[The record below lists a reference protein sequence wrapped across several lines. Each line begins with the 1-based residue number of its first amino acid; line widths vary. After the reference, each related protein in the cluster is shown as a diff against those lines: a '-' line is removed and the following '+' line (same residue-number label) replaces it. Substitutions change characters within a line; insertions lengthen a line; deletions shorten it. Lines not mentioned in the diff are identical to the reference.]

1 MEKFV
6 QKTFPHGVHFHDNK
20 ELSKE
25 QAIEVMPLASDVFI
39 SVSQHIGAP
48 STPIVKA
55 GDQVVK
61 GQLIADAVG
70 GLGSK
75 VYASVCGEVVGIVKK
90 VGAAGGLADHIHI
103 KTSEQQD
110 EVVGLPALE
119 VKDKASVLN
128 RIFEAGIVGMG
139 GAGFPTNV
147 KLKPAKPVDTLII
160 NGAECEPYITCD
172 YRLMLEKAKEVI
184 AGANYLAM
192 ACGIDKVVF
201 GIEANKMD
209 CAELFASL
217 GADVVV
223 LKKKYPQGAEK
234 DLIVAVNGRRVPCGG
249 LPMDV
254 GVVVQNIATAYAAY
268 EAVELGKPCYE
279 RLMTVS
285 GRAINSTKNIIVAN
299 GTRYSDI
306 IEYCGGLKDDVCK
319 LISGGPMMGFAVVDT
334 SISTTK
340 TTGSLL
346 ALTEKETNLD
356 KPTNCINCGR
366 CAKACPMSLM
376 PMYMDFYTLAGDYDT
391 AVKYGVMNCFECGS
405 CAYVCPA
412 RRQIVQSVRLCKKK
426 LRERKK

>member
-20 ELSKE
+20 ELSKD
-25 QAIEVMPLASDVFI
+25 QAIEVMPAVGDVFI

-48 STPIVKA
+48 SSPLVKP
-55 GDQVVK
+55 GDKVVK
-61 GQLIADAVG
+61 GQLIADAAG

-75 VYASVCGEVVGIVKK
+75 VYSSVCGEVVEIVKRK
-90 VGAAGGLADHIHI
+90 TAPGGMCDHIHI
-103 KTSEQQD
+103 KTDGSD
-110 EVVGLPALE
+110 ECVTLPALE
-119 VKDKASVLN
+119 EKTKDAVLQ

-172 YRLMLEKAKEVI
+172 YRLMKEKANEVI
-184 AGANYLAM
+184 QGAKYLAL
-192 ACGIDKVVF
+192 ACGINNLVF
-201 GIEANKMD
+201 GIESNKMD

-217 GADVVV
+217 GAKVVV

-234 DLIVAVNGRRVPCGG
+234 DLICAVNGRRVPCGG

-254 GVVVQNIATAYAAY
+254 GVVVQNIATAYATY
-268 EAVELGKPCYE
+268 EAVELNKPCHE
-279 RLMTVS
+279 RAMTVS
-285 GRAINSTKNIIVAN
+285 GRGIASPKNLLVAN
-299 GTRYSDI
+299 GTVYKDILDFCGGYSD
-306 IEYCGGLKDDVCK
+306 DTVK
-319 LISGGPMMGFAVVDT
+319 LVSGGPMMGFAFVDT
-334 SISTTK
+334 AISTTK

-346 ALTEKETNLD
+346 ALTEKEVNLSL
-356 KPTNCINCGR
+356 PTPCINCGR

-376 PMYMDFYTLAGDYDT
+376 PMYIDFYTLAGDYDT
-391 AVKYGVMNCFECGS
+391 AVKYGAMNCFECGS

-426 LRERKK
+426 LKERKK